1 MMRAIKNW
9 VLIKSFHLLA
19 KVDEPFYGPLNRF
32 MNFLMR
38 IRHPERIRHLGE
50 LHPDKT
56 FYVIRDFAETVGLA
70 GWYDRALGYLDRA
83 ERKGWIPVIDAQP
96 PAQADD
102 GDWYAFFKGASPY
115 PIAEVMQSRN
125 VVFATVQGMIYKR
138 HNPKNVA
145 RRHLLAQK
153 IPVSDAVRSFLDE
166 RLEPLFEGMPRPIV
180 AVRYRG
186 TDYRVGGS
194 YCPTGHAKV
203 PREDLFCDVVE
214 ADLRRWGVPVGE
226 GEHVF
231 VVTEEQES
239 LDKIRKRFPKCRF
252 VEKERYADFKPGKY
266 LVYCRLPTMT
276 PKMNNFMYLLE
287 IFAMAR
293 CDYLIGGVNGGVL
306 MALNLNG
313 NRYRGI
319 HVLKTGV
326 N

>member
-1 MMRAIKNW
+1 MW
-9 VLIKSFHLLA
+9 VKIKSWFIGKAFHLLA
-19 KVDEPFYGPLNRF
+19 KVDEPFYGPVNRLV
-32 MNFLMR
+32 NFLVR
-38 IRHPERIRHLGE
+38 IRNPERVRHLGE

-56 FYVIRDFAETVGLA
+56 FYVIRDFSESVGLA

-83 ERKGWIPVIDAQP
+83 DRKGWIPVVEAQP
-96 PAQADD
+96 PAQSDD
-102 GDWYAFFKGASPY
+102 GDWYVFFKGPSIY
-115 PIAEVMQSRN
+115 PLDEVLHSRN
-125 VVFATVQGMIYKR
+125 VVFATMQGMIYKR
-138 HNPKNVA
+138 YNPKNVA
-145 RRHLLAQK
+145 RRHLLARK
-153 IPVSDAVRSFLDE
+153 IPVSDEVRKFLDE

-186 TDYRVGGS
+186 TDYRAGED
-194 YCPTGHAKV
+194 YCPIGHAKV
-203 PREDLFCDVVE
+203 PREDLFCDAVE
-214 ADLRRWGVPVGE
+214 MDLGRWGVPVGA

-252 VEKERYADFKPGKY
+252 VEKERYAGFKPGKY
-266 LVYCRLPTMT
+266 LVYCRLPTLT

-293 CDYLIGGVNGGVL
+293 CDYLIGGINGGVL

-313 NRYRGI
+313 NRYRGVDI
-319 HVLKTGV
+319 IKTGV